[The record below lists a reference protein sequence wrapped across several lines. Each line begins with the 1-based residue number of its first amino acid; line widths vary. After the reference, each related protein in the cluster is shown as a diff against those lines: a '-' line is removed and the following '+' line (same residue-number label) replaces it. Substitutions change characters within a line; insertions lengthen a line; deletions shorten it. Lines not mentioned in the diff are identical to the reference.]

1 MKNITLVAKLQLG
14 CDSDLQSPACR
25 RAKMELACQCG
36 MQLLVRNEINK
47 IQNKA
52 PRITVGPCY
61 CFIRELPVY
70 FFSQVSSKFRAA
82 SF

>member
-1 MKNITLVAKLQLG
+1 
-14 CDSDLQSPACR
+14 
-25 RAKMELACQCG
+25 MELACQCG